1 MLKSEIDYSNTII
14 YKITCND
21 KDLTDVYV
29 GHTTD
34 FVRRKYSHK
43 QSCANNKSAS
53 HNCKLYKVIRA
64 NGGWNNWRME
74 IITSFNCKDQYDA
87 RMREQEYFISLNANL
102 NSIEPMPKP
111 KVIQNTNKKKILLT
125 QKVLL
130 IIKNYTKNLNVK
142 YATIVA
148 IKKVILIN
156 I

>member
-1 MLKSEIDYSNTII
+1 M
-14 YKITCND
+14 
-21 KDLTDVYV
+21 
-29 GHTTD
+29 
-34 FVRRKYSHK
+34 
-43 QSCANNKSAS
+43 
-53 HNCKLYKVIRA
+53 
-64 NGGWNNWRME
+64 
-74 IITSFNCKDQYDA
+74 
-87 RMREQEYFISLNANL
+87 
-102 NSIEPMPKP
+102 PMPKP